1 VKIEIMDTTL
11 RDGEQTRGVSFNA
24 REKLS
29 IAKLLINELKV
40 DRIEV
45 GSARVSEGEFEAL
58 KKIANWAKENG
69 IIKKI
74 EALGFIDGTLSIDWL
89 KEAGIRTVN
98 LLSKGSLNHVQ
109 GQLGKTPHEHVADI
123 KEVINYADNQG
134 FDVNLYLEDWSNG
147 MIHSPEYVFFLVDE
161 LKYENIKRFMLPDT
175 LGILNHEQTFSFCK
189 QMIDKYP
196 DLHFDFHAHNDYD
209 LSTANVYSAIKSG
222 IKGVHTTVNGLGER
236 AGNVPLSSIIGII
249 KDHLDVEANV
259 QESKLTKVSKLVET
273 FSGIRIPENKPLVG
287 DNVFTQTCGVH
298 ADGDAKDNLYFNN
311 LMPERFGRVRSY
323 ALGKTSGKANI
334 KKNLEELGLELDA
347 KSLKKLTDKIIELG
361 DKKETV
367 TTEDL
372 PYIISDVFENGNKK
386 KSIKFKHYV
395 LSLASGLR
403 PQANVNVEINGKSYE
418 ESAVGDGQYDAFM
431 KAVWKIY
438 SSLNKEHP
446 VLQDYIVTIPPGG
459 KTDALVETMISWS
472 YGDKQF
478 RTRGLDPDQT
488 QAAIKATEKMLNL
501 IEDTI

>member
-161 LKYENIKRFMLPDT
+161 LNT
-175 LGILNHEQTFSFCK
+175 
-189 QMIDKYP
+189 
-196 DLHFDFHAHNDYD
+196 
-209 LSTANVYSAIKSG
+209 
-222 IKGVHTTVNGLGER
+222 
-236 AGNVPLSSIIGII
+236 
-249 KDHLDVEANV
+249 
-259 QESKLTKVSKLVET
+259 
-273 FSGIRIPENKPLVG
+273 RI
-287 DNVFTQTCGVH
+287 
-298 ADGDAKDNLYFNN
+298 
-311 LMPERFGRVRSY
+311 
-323 ALGKTSGKANI
+323 
-334 KKNLEELGLELDA
+334 
-347 KSLKKLTDKIIELG
+347 
-361 DKKETV
+361 
-367 TTEDL
+367 
-372 PYIISDVFENGNKK
+372 
-386 KSIKFKHYV
+386 
-395 LSLASGLR
+395 
-403 PQANVNVEINGKSYE
+403 
-418 ESAVGDGQYDAFM
+418 
-431 KAVWKIY
+431 
-438 SSLNKEHP
+438 
-446 VLQDYIVTIPPGG
+446 
-459 KTDALVETMISWS
+459 
-472 YGDKQF
+472 
-478 RTRGLDPDQT
+478 
-488 QAAIKATEKMLNL
+488 
-501 IEDTI
+501 

>member
-24 REKLS
+24 KEKLS

-347 KSLKKLTDKIIELG
+347 KSLKNSLTKSLNLVI
-361 DKKETV
+361 
-367 TTEDL
+367 
-372 PYIISDVFENGNKK
+372 KK
-386 KSIKFKHYV
+386 K
-395 LSLASGLR
+395 
-403 PQANVNVEINGKSYE
+403 Q
-418 ESAVGDGQYDAFM
+418 
-431 KAVWKIY
+431 
-438 SSLNKEHP
+438 
-446 VLQDYIVTIPPGG
+446 
-459 KTDALVETMISWS
+459 
-472 YGDKQF
+472 
-478 RTRGLDPDQT
+478 
-488 QAAIKATEKMLNL
+488 
-501 IEDTI
+501 